1 MHTLCKDFNIKQN
14 NAQAWLKREDY
25 YYELEPFELESFRG
39 SFCLGAVDL
48 AATTDMVSAKI
59 LLGKPKDKIK
69 YIYQH
74 YWILEKKLTDSDD
87 KSAGAEYKEW
97 AKKDYLLFMKEMK

>member
-14 NAQAWLKREDY
+14 NASAWLKREDY
-25 YYELEPFELESFRG
+25 YYELEPFDLESFRG

-59 LLGKPKDKIK
+59 LLGKPKDKIVM
-69 YIYQH
+69 INL
-74 YWILEKKLTDSDD
+74 LELNIKNGQKK
-87 KSAGAEYKEW
+87 A
-97 AKKDYLLFMKEMK
+97 YLLFMKEMK